1 MWCETSVKRLLSPG
15 WMASL
20 MVVALLGCAT
30 GSSSLLSDAR
40 WREDLGRSTRSTLA
54 TAVEKVFRKHA
65 VELRRSPSVGER
77 ELRYETVWVDRQ
89 VTAAEE
95 GAGVTRA
102 RNRIVLVGTPMDAQF
117 SGGRVYRVRWQVENE
132 ITSVKDSNWHMGP
145 MVAEV
150 QTRLQPVFS
159 DLEMELRT
167 GLR

>member
-1 MWCETSVKRLLSPG
+1 
-15 WMASL
+15 

-54 TAVEKVFRKHA
+54 TALEKVFRKHA

-95 GAGVTRA
+95 GSGVTRA

-150 QTRLQPVFS
+150 KTRLQPVFS